1 MLIHSVPLSLGAKD
15 YEARQIYSHVRPS
28 PAATQSQVVPEVKSY
43 TYLRLQVYRLY
54 LSISLLSKHMKLFY
68 FALAAVLLVLSAQ
81 AAPLPA
87 EEMAKRDVDYDFEK
101 RELEPRCMYGCD

>member
-1 MLIHSVPLSLGAKD
+1 
-15 YEARQIYSHVRPS
+15 
-28 PAATQSQVVPEVKSY
+28 
-43 TYLRLQVYRLY
+43 
-54 LSISLLSKHMKLFY
+54 MKLFY